1 MSENSSIFVVIPG
14 TPHTLVGPAPPPLY
28 RGFMDKLAQKADELI
43 SGGSN
48 RTNQQ
53 GYYTQGQGYG
63 QQPYGGQPQYGGQQQ
78 QQYGGQQQQQQYGGQ
93 SQYGGQQQQYGN
105 QSMQNN
111 QYGAPPQY
119 QQPQYQTQFDMGRF
133 DAPSGAPPNYG
144 TAPLPHVHPGQVRLC
159 MPPEQQ

>member
-1 MSENSSIFVVIPG
+1 MHVSEKTSIFVVIPG

-63 QQPYGGQPQYGGQQQ
+63 QQPYGGQQ
-78 QQYGGQQQQQQYGGQ
+78 QQYGGQQQ
-93 SQYGGQQQQYGN
+93 QYGGQQQQYGN

-111 QYGAPPQY
+111 QYGAAPQY

-144 TAPLPHVHPGQVRLC
+144 TAPLPHVHPGQVR
-159 MPPEQQ
+159 Q

>member
-1 MSENSSIFVVIPG
+1 MSEKTSIFVVIPG

-48 RTNQQ
+48 KTNQQ

-63 QQPYGGQPQYGGQQQ
+63 QQPYGGQQ
-78 QQYGGQQQQQQYGGQ
+78 QQYGGQQQ
-93 SQYGGQQQQYGN
+93 QYGGQQQQYGN

-111 QYGAPPQY
+111 QYGAAPQY

-133 DAPSGAPPNYG
+133 NAPSGAPPNYG
-144 TAPLPHVHPGQVRLC
+144 TAPLPHVHPGQVR
-159 MPPEQQ
+159 Q

>member
-1 MSENSSIFVVIPG
+1 MSKKTSIFVVIPG

-63 QQPYGGQPQYGGQQQ
+63 QQPYGGQQ
-78 QQYGGQQQQQQYGGQ
+78 QQYGGQQQ
-93 SQYGGQQQQYGN
+93 QYGGQQQQYGN

-111 QYGAPPQY
+111 QYGAAPQY

-144 TAPLPHVHPGQVRLC
+144 TAPLPHVHPGQVR
-159 MPPEQQ
+159 Q

>member
-1 MSENSSIFVVIPG
+1 
-14 TPHTLVGPAPPPLY
+14 
-28 RGFMDKLAQKADELI
+28 MDKLAQKADELI
-43 SGGSN
+43 SGGSS
-48 RTNQQ
+48 RQNQQ

-78 QQYGGQQQQQQYGGQ
+78 
-93 SQYGGQQQQYGN
+93 QYGGQQQQYGN

-119 QQPQYQTQFDMGRF
+119 QQPQYQTQFDTGRF

-144 TAPLPHVHPGQVRLC
+144 TAPLPHVHPGQVTQR
-159 MPPEQQ
+159 MPPQQH